1 MNIQLEM
8 AAYIKSEYA
17 ISQEVTLSMFDNE
30 VLTEHQSRKVLI
42 RNEYLQLSK
51 KLRLTEIKEKLADK
65 YCLSVSSIE
74 KYLAGV

>member
-30 VLTEHQSRKVLI
+30 MLTEHQSRKVLI
-42 RNEYLQLSK
+42 RNEYLKLSK